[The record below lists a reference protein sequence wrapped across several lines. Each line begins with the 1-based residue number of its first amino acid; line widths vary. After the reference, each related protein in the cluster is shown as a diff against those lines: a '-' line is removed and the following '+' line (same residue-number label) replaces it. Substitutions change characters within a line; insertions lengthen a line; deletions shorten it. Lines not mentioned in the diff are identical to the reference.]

1 MAVAGKP
8 VWFGRVPVAAG
19 LALALFLV
27 PVGGAAADPRPTVA
41 EAKRKLAKLNDQA
54 DKIVEK
60 YNQAGE
66 KWKKARKKYKALDG
80 DLARQ
85 TAKVA
90 DLRKELVTMAVSSY
104 QYGSVTGWE
113 GLINQGDPG
122 ALLSSMAAA
131 DQMAA
136 ARARYLNAFDEAT
149 KTLRDNRNQAKAALN
164 EADKTRDELAEEKAK
179 VEKMVRAQT
188 KLLNELGTYQ
198 QGNPN
203 STGIKYNGP
212 ASGSARTALAF
223 AYAQIGKPYRFGGT
237 GPGGWDCSGLV
248 QASWRSG
255 GVSLPRTTWEQ
266 WSWGASRRVPVSA
279 LQPGDLVFSH
289 GLGHV
294 GIYIGGGK
302 MVHAP
307 QTGDVVKISPLRS
320 GLVGAVRP

>member
-1 MAVAGKP
+1 M
-8 VWFGRVPVAAG
+8 AAG

-27 PVGGAAADPRPTVA
+27 PMGGAAADPRPTLA

-66 KWKKARKKYKALDG
+66 KWKKARKKYKELDG
-80 DLARQ
+80 DLTRQ

-90 DLRKELVTMAVSSY
+90 DLRRELVTMAVSSY

-113 GLINQGDPG
+113 GMINQSDPG
-122 ALLSSMAAA
+122 AMLSSMAAA

-149 KTLRDNRNQAKAALN
+149 KTLRDNRNRAKAALN
-164 EADKTRDELAEEKAK
+164 EADKTRDELADEKAK

-198 QGNPN
+198 RGNPN

-212 ASGSARTALAF
+212 ASGNARTALAF
-223 AYAQIGKPYRFGGT
+223 AYAQIGKPYQFGGT

-294 GIYIGGGK
+294 GIYVGGGK

>member
-1 MAVAGKP
+1 M
-8 VWFGRVPVAAG
+8 AAG

-27 PVGGAAADPRPTVA
+27 PMGGAAADPRPTVA

-164 EADKTRDELAEEKAK
+164 EADKTRDELAGEKAK

-203 STGIKYNGP
+203 STGIKYSGP
-212 ASGSARTALAF
+212 ASGNARTALAF